1 MPVHDEL
8 GIRMKTYYEQIPK
21 TKLMRRT
28 PVAIR
33 IDGKAFHTFTRGFQ
47 KPFDE
52 VLIKSMQETMKY
64 LCENIQG
71 CKMGYCQSDEIS
83 LLITD
88 YETINTA
95 AWFDYQVQKMCSI
108 AASMATL
115 AFNRAFDEKVEQEY
129 MSLEAEAMFPSYPDT
144 GYIKE
149 WDNIYKAHEKAFL
162 KGAMFDARC
171 FSIPKEEVCYQLARY
186 LRDLHIETIEDFQH
200 FESQEIL
207 EIVIRAVNGLGDAG
221 VNYLFMLAGD
231 PNRCKPDVHIHH
243 CIRDAC
249 GHDIS
254 NEDCQ
259 TLFTDAVTI
268 LHTQHPNLT
277 VRGLDGII
285 WRAYQIRA
293 QRGNCYEKTQGELAQ
308 GTVLCV
314 NWHKNN
320 RDPLCENSD
329 PLSV

>member
-1 MPVHDEL
+1 MHEL
-8 GIRMKTYYEQIPK
+8 STQFAKYCESTFDLSTQSDYGYQSLSVCLLDCVYSLRAKYYDVTVPIVQRYANIFTNGDPHGSGDTVSMLLRRMDDIGH
-21 TKLMRRT
+21 L
-28 PVAIR
+28 
-33 IDGKAFHTFTRGFQ
+33 AFAER
-47 KPFDE
+47 
-52 VLIKSMQETMKY
+52 VLI
-64 LCENIQG
+64 NH
-71 CKMGYCQSDEIS
+71 
-83 LLITD
+83 
-88 YETINTA
+88 
-95 AWFDYQVQKMCSI
+95 QK
-108 AASMATL
+108 L
-115 AFNRAFDEKVEQEY
+115 GGK
-129 MSLEAEAMFPSYPDT
+129 
-144 GYIKE
+144 K
-149 WDNIYKAHEKAFL
+149 H
-162 KGAMFDARC
+162 
-171 FSIPKEEVCYQLARY
+171 IPKEEVCYQLARY

-268 LHTQHPNLT
+268 LRVQHPNLT

-293 QRGNCYEKTQGELAQ
+293 
-308 GTVLCV
+308 
-314 NWHKNN
+314 
-320 RDPLCENSD
+320 
-329 PLSV
+329 